1 MNKKGTPII
10 ILAVIAIFVILQA
23 FFTVD
28 ETEVAIVTTFGEFK
42 QSHTSPGLKM
52 KTPFVDSVTKFDKR
66 LQRVDVPPEALLTS
80 DKKRLT
86 VDAYARYKII
96 NPLVFFKNLTNES
109 TADSRIASIVAS
121 KIREEIAQDTQ
132 EEIISAKRE
141 KVMANITTM
150 SNLFE
155 ISLLEAQALE
165 NGLQN
170 TDLFMYTKE
179 SGQNYFTLAD
189 NNEIASILSS
199 SLDEKTE
206 VKYYLPLQN
215 IWGVEVFDVRIKR
228 ADFPDSVEN
237 SIFERMVA
245 ERFRKASAFRA
256 EGEEQDKEIRAA
268 VDREVEITLETAK
281 GQSAITRGEGE
292 ALAIDALAD
301 ALKSD
306 PEFYGFVRSLEAYEK
321 SLANDTTVI
330 LDPES
335 ELFKYL
341 EKYSK

>member
-141 KVMANITTM
+141 NVMANITTM

-170 TDLFMYTKE
+170 TDLFLYTKE
-179 SGQNYFTLAD
+179 SGQNYFTSAD
-189 NNEIASILSS
+189 NNEIASILSN

>member
-1 MNKKGTPII
+1 MNRKGTPII
-10 ILAVIAIFVILQA
+10 ILAVIVIFVILQA

-42 QSHTSPGLKM
+42 QSHTSPGLKL
-52 KTPFVDSVTKFDKR
+52 KTPFIDSVTKFDKR

-80 DKKRLT
+80 DKKRLS

-132 EEIISAKRE
+132 EEIISERRE
-141 KVMANITTM
+141 PIMGSITTM

-155 ISLLEAQALE
+155 VSYIEAQNLE

-170 TDLFMYTKE
+170 TDLSIYTKS
-179 SGQNYFTLAD
+179 SGDKYFSLAD
-189 NNEIASILSS
+189 RNEIASILTN
-199 SLDEKTE
+199 SLDSTVE
-206 VKYYLPLQN
+206 VKFYVPLQN
-215 IWGVEVFDVRIKR
+215 IWGVEIIDVRIKR
-228 ADFPDSVEN
+228 ADFPDSVES

-256 EGEEQDKEIRAA
+256 EGEQQDKEVRAA
-268 VDREVEITLETAK
+268 VDREVEITIETAN
-281 GQSAITRGEGE
+281 GQSAIIRGEGE
-292 ALAIDALAD
+292 ALAIEALAE
-301 ALKSD
+301 ALSSD

-321 SLANDTTVI
+321 SLADGTTVI

-341 EKYSK
+341 ESYTK

>member
-1 MNKKGTPII
+1 MNKKFTPII
-10 ILAVIAIFVILQA
+10 VLFVISIFVILQS

-42 QSHTSPGLKM
+42 QSHTDPGLKF
-52 KTPFVDSVTKFDKR
+52 KTPFIDQVTKFDKR
-66 LQRVDVPPEALLTS
+66 LQRVDVPPEQLLTS
-80 DKKRLT
+80 DKKRIS

-96 NPLVFFKNLTNES
+96 NPLLFFKNLTNET
-109 TADSRIASIVAS
+109 TADSRIGSIVAS
-121 KIREEIAQDTQ
+121 KVREEIAQDTQ
-132 EEIISAKRE
+132 DEIISEKRE
-141 KVMANITTM
+141 PIMSNITTM

-155 ISLLEAQALE
+155 ISQAEAQNLE
-165 NGLQN
+165 NSYQN
-170 TDLFMYTKE
+170 IDLAIYTRSPGE
-179 SGQNYFTLAD
+179 ARFTLANSD
-189 NNEIASILSS
+189 EIASVITNSVS
-199 SLDEKTE
+199 EEIE

-215 IWGVEVFDVRIKR
+215 IWGVEVLDVRIKR
-228 ADFPDSVEN
+228 ADFPDSVES

-268 VDREVEITLETAK
+268 VDREVEITLETAN
-281 GQSAITRGEGE
+281 GESAITRGEGE
-292 ALAIDALAD
+292 ALAIEALAE
-301 ALKSD
+301 ALSSD

-321 SLANDTTVI
+321 SLFTDTTVI

-341 EKYSK
+341 EQYSK

>member
-141 KVMANITTM
+141 NVMANITTM

>member
-42 QSHTSPGLKM
+42 QSHISPGLKM

-96 NPLVFFKNLTNES
+96 NPLIFFKNLTNES

-141 KVMANITTM
+141 NVMANITTM

-155 ISLLEAQALE
+155 ISYQEAQALE

-170 TDLFMYTKE
+170 IDLFMYTKE
-179 SGQNYFTLAD
+179 VGQNYFTLAD
-189 NNEIASILSS
+189 NNQIASILSN
-199 SLDEKTE
+199 SLEEGTE

-268 VDREVEITLETAK
+268 VDREVEITLETAN

-292 ALAIDALAD
+292 ALAIEALAE
-301 ALKSD
+301 ALSSD

>member
-1 MNKKGTPII
+1 MNKKFTPII
-10 ILAVIAIFVILQA
+10 VLFVISIFVILQS

-42 QSHTSPGLKM
+42 QSHTDPGLKF
-52 KTPFVDSVTKFDKR
+52 KTPFIDQVTKFDKR
-66 LQRVDVPPEALLTS
+66 LQRVDVPPEQLLTS
-80 DKKRLT
+80 DKKRIS

-96 NPLVFFKNLTNES
+96 NPLLFFKNLTNES
-109 TADSRIASIVAS
+109 TADSRIGSIVAS
-121 KIREEIAQDTQ
+121 KVREEIAQDTQ
-132 EEIISAKRE
+132 DEIISEKRE
-141 KVMANITTM
+141 PIMSNITTM

-155 ISLLEAQALE
+155 ISQAEAQNLE
-165 NGLQN
+165 NSYQN
-170 TDLFMYTKE
+170 IDLAIYTRSPGE
-179 SGQNYFTLAD
+179 ARFTLANSD
-189 NNEIASILSS
+189 EIASVITNSVS
-199 SLDEKTE
+199 EEIE

-215 IWGVEVFDVRIKR
+215 IWGVEVLDVRIKR
-228 ADFPDSVEN
+228 ADFPDSVES

-268 VDREVEITLETAK
+268 VDKEVEITLETAN
-281 GQSAITRGEGE
+281 GQSAIIRGEGE
-292 ALAIDALAD
+292 ALAIEALAE
-301 ALKSD
+301 ALSSD

-321 SLANDTTVI
+321 SLFTDTTVI

-341 EKYSK
+341 EQYSK

>member
-141 KVMANITTM
+141 NVMANITTM

-179 SGQNYFTLAD
+179 LGQNYFTLAD

-206 VKYYLPLQN
+206 IKYYLPLQN

>member
-1 MNKKGTPII
+1 MNKKFTPII
-10 ILAVIAIFVILQA
+10 VLFVISIFVILQA

-42 QSHTSPGLKM
+42 QSHTNPGLKI
-52 KTPFVDSVTKFDKR
+52 KTPFIDQVTKFDKR
-66 LQRVDVPPEALLTS
+66 LQRVDVPPEQLLTS
-80 DKKRLT
+80 DKKRIS

-96 NPLVFFKNLTNES
+96 NPLLFFKNLTNES
-109 TADSRIASIVAS
+109 TADSRIGSIVAS
-121 KIREEIAQDTQ
+121 KVREEIAQDTQ
-132 EEIISAKRE
+132 DEIISEKRE
-141 KVMANITTM
+141 PIMSNITTM

-155 ISLLEAQALE
+155 ISQAEAQNLE
-165 NGLQN
+165 NSFQN
-170 TDLFMYTKE
+170 IDLAIYTRSPGE
-179 SGQNYFTLAD
+179 ARFTLANSD
-189 NNEIASILSS
+189 EIASVITNSVS
-199 SLDEKTE
+199 EEIE

-215 IWGVEVFDVRIKR
+215 IWGVEVLDVRIKR
-228 ADFPDSVEN
+228 ADFPDSVES

-268 VDREVEITLETAK
+268 VDREVEITLETAN
-281 GQSAITRGEGE
+281 GQSAIIRGEGE
-292 ALAIDALAD
+292 ALAIEALAE
-301 ALKSD
+301 ALSSD

-321 SLANDTTVI
+321 SLYTDTTVI

-341 EKYSK
+341 EQYSK

>member
-42 QSHTSPGLKM
+42 QSHISPGLKM

-96 NPLVFFKNLTNES
+96 NPLIFFKNLTNES

-141 KVMANITTM
+141 NVMANITTM

-155 ISLLEAQALE
+155 ISYQEAQALE

-170 TDLFMYTKE
+170 IDLFMYTKE
-179 SGQNYFTLAD
+179 VGQNYFTLAD
-189 NNEIASILSS
+189 NNQIASILSN
-199 SLDEKTE
+199 SLEEETE

-268 VDREVEITLETAK
+268 VDREVEITLETAN

-292 ALAIDALAD
+292 ALAIEALAE
-301 ALKSD
+301 ALSSD

>member
-1 MNKKGTPII
+1 MNKKLTPII
-10 ILAVIAIFVILQA
+10 IVLVIGIFVVLQA

-42 QSHTSPGLKM
+42 QSNTSPGLKM
-52 KTPFVDSVTKFDKR
+52 KTPFIDSVTKFDKR

-80 DKKRLT
+80 DKKRLS
-86 VDAYARYKII
+86 VDAYARYRII

-141 KVMANITTM
+141 TVMGNITTM

-155 ISLLEAQALE
+155 VSFVEAQNLE
-165 NGLQN
+165 NGIQN
-170 TDLFMYTKE
+170 TQLSLYTKTNE
-179 SGQNYFTLAD
+179 QVNFIPAS
-189 NNEIASILSS
+189 NNDIALILSNS
-199 SLDEKTE
+199 MDESVE
-206 VKYYLPLQN
+206 VKYYVPLQN
-215 IWGVEVFDVRIKR
+215 IWGVEVIDVRIKR
-228 ADFPDSVEN
+228 ADFPDSVES

-268 VDREVEITLETAK
+268 VDKEVEITLETAN

-292 ALAIDALAD
+292 ALAIEALAE
-301 ALKSD
+301 ALSSD

-341 EKYSK
+341 ESYSK

>member
-1 MNKKGTPII
+1 MNKKFTPII
-10 ILAVIAIFVILQA
+10 VLFVISIFVILQS

-42 QSHTSPGLKM
+42 QSHTDPGLKF
-52 KTPFVDSVTKFDKR
+52 KTPFIDQVTKFDKR
-66 LQRVDVPPEALLTS
+66 LQRVDVPPEQLLTS
-80 DKKRLT
+80 DKKRIS

-96 NPLVFFKNLTNES
+96 NPLLFFKNLTNES
-109 TADSRIASIVAS
+109 TADSRIGSIVAS
-121 KIREEIAQDTQ
+121 KVREEIAQDTQ
-132 EEIISAKRE
+132 DEIISEKRE
-141 KVMANITTM
+141 PIMSNITTM

-155 ISLLEAQALE
+155 ISQTEAQNLE
-165 NGLQN
+165 NSYQN
-170 TDLFMYTKE
+170 IDLAIYTRSPGE
-179 SGQNYFTLAD
+179 ARFTLASSE
-189 NNEIASILSS
+189 EIASVITNSVS
-199 SLDEKTE
+199 EEIE

-215 IWGVEVFDVRIKR
+215 IWGVEVLDVRIKR
-228 ADFPDSVEN
+228 ADFPDSVES

-268 VDREVEITLETAK
+268 VDREVEITLETAN
-281 GQSAITRGEGE
+281 GESAITRGEGE
-292 ALAIDALAD
+292 ALAIEALAE
-301 ALKSD
+301 ALSSD

-321 SLANDTTVI
+321 SLFTDTTVI

-341 EKYSK
+341 EQYSK

>member
-141 KVMANITTM
+141 NVMANITTM

-179 SGQNYFTLAD
+179 LGQNYFTLAD
-189 NNEIASILSS
+189 NNEIASILSG

-206 VKYYLPLQN
+206 IKYYLPLQN

>member
-42 QSHTSPGLKM
+42 QSHISPGLKM

-96 NPLVFFKNLTNES
+96 NPLIFFKNLTNES

-141 KVMANITTM
+141 NVMANITTM

-155 ISLLEAQALE
+155 ISYLEAQALE

-170 TDLFMYTKE
+170 IDLFMYTKE
-179 SGQNYFTLAD
+179 VGQNYFTLAD
-189 NNEIASILSS
+189 NNQIASILSN
-199 SLDEKTE
+199 SLEEETE

-268 VDREVEITLETAK
+268 VDREVEITLETAN

-292 ALAIDALAD
+292 ALAIEALAE
-301 ALKSD
+301 ALSSD

>member
-1 MNKKGTPII
+1 MNKKATPLIV
-10 ILAVIAIFVILQA
+10 LVVIAVFVILQA

-42 QSHTSPGLKM
+42 QSHVDPGLKM

-80 DKKRLT
+80 DKKRLS

-132 EEIISAKRE
+132 EEIISAERE
-141 KVMANITTM
+141 NVMANITTM

-155 ISLLEAQALE
+155 ISFQEAQALE

-170 TDLFMYTKE
+170 IDLYLYTKIP
-179 SGQNYFTLAD
+179 GQNYFTLAD
-189 NNEIASILSS
+189 NNEIASILNNSI
-199 SLDEKTE
+199 DESTE
-206 VKYYLPLQN
+206 VKFYVPLQN
-215 IWGVEVFDVRIKR
+215 IWGVEVIDVRIKR
-228 ADFPDSVEN
+228 ADFPDSVES

-268 VDREVEITLETAK
+268 VDREVEITLETAN

-292 ALAIDALAD
+292 ALAIEALAE
-301 ALKSD
+301 ALSSD
-306 PEFYGFVRSLEAYEK
+306 PEFYGFVRSLEAYEA
-321 SLANDTTVI
+321 SLQTDTTVI

-341 EKYSK
+341 ETYSK

>member
-1 MNKKGTPII
+1 MNKKATPFI
-10 ILAVIAIFVILQA
+10 ILFIIAIFMVLQS
-23 FFTVD
+23 FFKVD

-42 QSHTSPGLKM
+42 QSHVMPGLKI
-52 KTPFVDSVTKFDKR
+52 KTPFVDSVTKFDRK
-66 LQRVDVPPEALLTS
+66 LQRVDVPPEALLTK
-80 DKKRLT
+80 DKKRLS
-86 VDAYARYKII
+86 VDAYARYKIM

-132 EEIISAKRE
+132 EEIISERRE
-141 KVMANITTM
+141 PIMNSITTM

-155 ISLLEAQALE
+155 ISYIEAQNLD

-170 TDLFMYTKE
+170 SDVLMYTKN
-179 SGQNYFTLAD
+179 SGENYYTLAD
-189 NNEIASILSS
+189 NNETASIITN
-199 SLDEKTE
+199 SLDSSVE
-206 VKYYLPLQN
+206 VKYYVPLQN
-215 IWGVEVFDVRIKR
+215 IWGVEVIDVRIKR
-228 ADFPDSVEN
+228 ADFPDSVES

-256 EGEEQDKEIRAA
+256 EGEEQDKEVRAA
-268 VDREVEITLETAK
+268 VDKEVEITLETANGK
-281 GQSAITRGEGE
+281 AAVTRGEGE
-292 ALAIDALAD
+292 ALAIEALAD
-301 ALKSD
+301 ALSAD

-330 LDPES
+330 LDPDN

-341 EKYSK
+341 ESYSK

>member
-141 KVMANITTM
+141 NVMANITTM

-179 SGQNYFTLAD
+179 LGQNYFTLAD
-189 NNEIASILSS
+189 NNEIASILSA

-206 VKYYLPLQN
+206 IKYYLPLQN

>member
-42 QSHTSPGLKM
+42 QSHISPGLKM

-96 NPLVFFKNLTNES
+96 NPLIFFKNLTNES

-141 KVMANITTM
+141 NVMANITTM

-155 ISLLEAQALE
+155 ISYQEAQALE

-170 TDLFMYTKE
+170 IDLFMYTKE
-179 SGQNYFTLAD
+179 VGQNYFTIAD
-189 NNEIASILSS
+189 NNEIASILSN
-199 SLDEKTE
+199 SLEEGTE

-268 VDREVEITLETAK
+268 VDREVEITLETAN

-292 ALAIDALAD
+292 ALAIEALAE
-301 ALKSD
+301 ALSSD

>member
-1 MNKKGTPII
+1 MNKKVTPII
-10 ILAVIAIFVILQA
+10 VLVIIAIFVILQA

-28 ETEVAIVTTFGEFK
+28 ETEVAIVTTFGEYK
-42 QSHTSPGLKM
+42 QSHTNPGLKI
-52 KTPFVDSVTKFDKR
+52 KTPFIDQVTKFDKR
-66 LQRVDVPPEALLTS
+66 LQRVDVPPEQLLTS
-80 DKKRLT
+80 DKKRLS

-96 NPLVFFKNLTNES
+96 SPLIFFKNLTNES
-109 TADSRIASIVAS
+109 TADSRIGSIVAS

-141 KVMANITTM
+141 SVMNNITTM

-155 ISLLEAQALE
+155 ISYLEAQNLD

-170 TDLFMYTKE
+170 IDLSIYTKNPDQ
-179 SGQNYFTLAD
+179 SYFTLAD
-189 NNEIASILSS
+189 NNEIASILTNT
-199 SLDEKTE
+199 LDSTVEQKFY
-206 VKYYLPLQN
+206 VPLQN
-215 IWGVEVFDVRIKR
+215 IWGVEVIDVRIKR
-228 ADFPDSVEN
+228 ADFPDSVES

-256 EGEEQDKEIRAA
+256 EGEEQDKQIRAA
-268 VDREVEITLETAK
+268 VDREVEITLETANGK
-281 GQSAITRGEGE
+281 SAIIRGEGE
-292 ALAIDALAD
+292 ALAIEALAE

-306 PEFYGFVRSLEAYEK
+306 PEFYGFVRSLEAYEIALEK
-321 SLANDTTVI
+321 DTTVI
-330 LDPES
+330 LDPEN

>member
-10 ILAVIAIFVILQA
+10 ILAVISIFVILQA

-141 KVMANITTM
+141 NVMANITTM

-206 VKYYLPLQN
+206 IKYYLPLQN

>member
-1 MNKKGTPII
+1 MNKKSTPLI
-10 ILAVIAIFVILQA
+10 ILVVIAIFIILQA

-42 QSHTSPGLKM
+42 QSHVSPGLKM
-52 KTPFVDSVTKFDKR
+52 KTPLVDSVTKFDKR

-96 NPLVFFKNLTNES
+96 NPLIFFKNLTNES

-141 KVMANITTM
+141 SVMGNITRM

-155 ISLLEAQALE
+155 ISFQEAQALE

-170 TDLFMYTKE
+170 IDLLLYTRV
-179 SGQNYFTLAD
+179 SGQNYFTAAD
-189 NNEIASILSS
+189 NNEIASILNSS
-199 SLDEKTE
+199 IDQTTD

-215 IWGVEVFDVRIKR
+215 IWGVEVIDVRIKR

-256 EGEEQDKEIRAA
+256 EGEQQDKEIRAA
-268 VDREVEITLETAK
+268 VDREVEITLETAN

-292 ALAIDALAD
+292 ALAIMALAE
-301 ALKSD
+301 ALSAD
-306 PEFYGFVRSLEAYEK
+306 PEFYGFVRSLQAYEK
-321 SLANDTTVI
+321 SLATDTTVI

-341 EKYSK
+341 ETYSK

>member
-1 MNKKGTPII
+1 MNKKFTPII
-10 ILAVIAIFVILQA
+10 VLFVISIFVILQS

-42 QSHTSPGLKM
+42 QSHTDPGLKF
-52 KTPFVDSVTKFDKR
+52 KTPFIDQVTKFDKR
-66 LQRVDVPPEALLTS
+66 LQRVDVPPEQLLTS
-80 DKKRLT
+80 DKKRIS

-96 NPLVFFKNLTNES
+96 NPLLFFKNLTNES
-109 TADSRIASIVAS
+109 TADSRIGSIVAS
-121 KIREEIAQDTQ
+121 KVREEIAQDTQ
-132 EEIISAKRE
+132 DEIISEKRE
-141 KVMANITTM
+141 PIMSNITTM

-155 ISLLEAQALE
+155 ISQAEAQNLE
-165 NGLQN
+165 NSFQN
-170 TDLFMYTKE
+170 IDLAIYTRSPGE
-179 SGQNYFTLAD
+179 ARFTLANSD
-189 NNEIASILSS
+189 EIASVITNSVS
-199 SLDEKTE
+199 EEIE

-215 IWGVEVFDVRIKR
+215 IWGVEVLDVRIKR
-228 ADFPDSVEN
+228 ADFPDSVES

-268 VDREVEITLETAK
+268 VDREVEITLETAN
-281 GQSAITRGEGE
+281 GQSAIIRGEGE
-292 ALAIDALAD
+292 ALAIEALAE
-301 ALKSD
+301 ALSSD

-321 SLANDTTVI
+321 SLFTDTTVI

-341 EKYSK
+341 EQYSK

>member
-1 MNKKGTPII
+1 MNKKFTPII
-10 ILAVIAIFVILQA
+10 VLFVISIFVILQS

-42 QSHTSPGLKM
+42 QSHTNPGLKF
-52 KTPFVDSVTKFDKR
+52 KTPFIDQVTKFDKR
-66 LQRVDVPPEALLTS
+66 LQRVDVPPEQLLTS
-80 DKKRLT
+80 DKKRIS

-96 NPLVFFKNLTNES
+96 NPLLFFKNLTNES
-109 TADSRIASIVAS
+109 TADSRIGSIVAS
-121 KIREEIAQDTQ
+121 KVREEIAQDTQ
-132 EEIISAKRE
+132 DEIISEKRE
-141 KVMANITTM
+141 PIMSNITTM

-155 ISLLEAQALE
+155 ISQAEAQNLE
-165 NGLQN
+165 NSYQN
-170 TDLFMYTKE
+170 IDLAIYTRSPGE
-179 SGQNYFTLAD
+179 ARFTLANSD
-189 NNEIASILSS
+189 EIASVITNSVS
-199 SLDEKTE
+199 EEIE

-215 IWGVEVFDVRIKR
+215 IWGVEVLDVRIKR
-228 ADFPDSVEN
+228 ADFPDSVES

-268 VDREVEITLETAK
+268 VDREVEITLETAN
-281 GQSAITRGEGE
+281 GQSAIIRGEGE
-292 ALAIDALAD
+292 ALAIEALAE
-301 ALKSD
+301 ALSSD

-321 SLANDTTVI
+321 SLFTDTTVI

-341 EKYSK
+341 EQYSK

>member
-1 MNKKGTPII
+1 M
-10 ILAVIAIFVILQA
+10 
-23 FFTVD
+23 
-28 ETEVAIVTTFGEFK
+28 AIVTTFGEYK
-42 QSHTSPGLKM
+42 QSHTSPGLKI
-52 KTPFVDSVTKFDKR
+52 KTPFIDQVTKFDKR
-66 LQRVDVPPEALLTS
+66 LQRVDVPPEQLLTS
-80 DKKRLT
+80 DKKRLS

-96 NPLVFFKNLTNES
+96 SPLIFFKNLTNES
-109 TADSRIASIVAS
+109 TADSRIGSIVAS

-132 EEIISAKRE
+132 EEIISARRE
-141 KVMANITTM
+141 SVMNNITTM

-155 ISLLEAQALE
+155 ISYLEAQNLD

-170 TDLFMYTKE
+170 IDLSIYTRNPD
-179 SGQNYFTLAD
+179 QNYFTLAD
-189 NNEIASILSS
+189 NNEIASILTNT
-199 SLDEKTE
+199 LDSTVEQKF
-206 VKYYLPLQN
+206 YLPLQN
-215 IWGVEVFDVRIKR
+215 IWGVEVIDVRIKR
-228 ADFPDSVEN
+228 ADFPDSVES

-268 VDREVEITLETAK
+268 VDREVEITLETANGK
-281 GQSAITRGEGE
+281 SAIIRGEGE
-292 ALAIDALAD
+292 ASAIEALAE

-321 SLANDTTVI
+321 ALEKDTTVI
-330 LDPES
+330 LDPEN